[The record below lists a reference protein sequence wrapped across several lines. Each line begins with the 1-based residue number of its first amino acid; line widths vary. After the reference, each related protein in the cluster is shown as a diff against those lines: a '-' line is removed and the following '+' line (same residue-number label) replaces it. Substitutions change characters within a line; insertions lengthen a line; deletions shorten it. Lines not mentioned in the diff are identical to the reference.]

1 MSLDIT
7 NFFKS
12 KKRDLSNN
20 SEESGESS
28 KKQREGS
35 LNDSSV
41 SENTE
46 VFVEGLKSPEC
57 VSILFNCFQN
67 LEKEIKILRD
77 ILQTTRENQ
86 IKDTDL
92 QESINFSNETFQE
105 YEQERERAQ
114 TLSKRLDDLDSV
126 IDRQEQYSPQNCL
139 LLHGIEQESN
149 ENTDQRAIDVL
160 SESMGEAISIQGI
173 DRTHILPGKKPNG
186 KSRPVIVNFV
196 R

>member
-46 VFVEGLKSPEC
+46 VFAEGLKSPEC
-57 VSILFNCFQN
+57 VSILFNCLQN
-67 LEKEIKILRD
+67 LEKEMKILRD
-77 ILQTTRENQ
+77 IAQTTQENQ
-86 IKDTDL
+86 IKGTTQLTDL
-92 QESINFSNETFQE
+92 QESVNFINEKFQE
-105 YEQERERAQ
+105 YEQDRREKEWEIKE
-114 TLSKRLDDLDSV
+114 LK
-126 IDRQEQYSPQNCL
+126 
-139 LLHGIEQESN
+139 
-149 ENTDQRAIDVL
+149 EN
-160 SESMGEAISIQGI
+160 IS
-173 DRTHILPGKKPNG
+173 L
-186 KSRPVIVNFV
+186 
-196 R
+196 